1 MNYLTF
7 RQHFVQIDAHF
18 STLLVSK
25 LGVQQ
30 GSILRPILLNLC
42 VVNMSQMTPEREC
55 LQYADVQ
62 HYTEHAKQVKDKH
75 ASAVL
80 KKISTLFRNGQ
91 VIQTLFLTVPKQ
103 KLWSYCQ

>member
-7 RQHFVQIDAHF
+7 RQHFVQIDAYF

-25 LGVQQ
+25 FGVQQ
-30 GSILRPILLNLC
+30 SSILRPILLNLC
-42 VVNMSQMTPEREC
+42 VVDMSQMTPEREC

-62 HYTEHAKQVKDKH
+62 PYTEHAKQVNDKH

-80 KKISTLFRNGQ
+80 KKISTLF
-91 VIQTLFLTVPKQ
+91 
-103 KLWSYCQ
+103 

>member
-42 VVNMSQMTPEREC
+42 VVDMSQMTPER
-55 LQYADVQ
+55 
-62 HYTEHAKQVKDKH
+62 
-75 ASAVL
+75 
-80 KKISTLFRNGQ
+80 
-91 VIQTLFLTVPKQ
+91 
-103 KLWSYCQ
+103 